1 MNRIDIKTKELERV
15 QNAEAEAVGITKE
28 AKYLSYPIEEV
39 AGKLSS
45 LAIEHGLE
53 EDMEYYLDDVTKLQY
68 KLESAFYRCEEV
80 FADRIR
86 QLEDELCEI
95 EDEETTNDWVWC
107 TCNVCRARRKE

>member
-1 MNRIDIKTKELERV
+1 MNKIEIKTEELERV

-28 AKYLSYPIEEV
+28 AKYLCYPIEEV

-45 LAIEHGLE
+45 LAIEHELE
-53 EDMEYYLDDVTKLQY
+53 EDMEYYLDDVTKLQH

-86 QLEDELCEI
+86 QLEDELCDI
-95 EDEETTNDWVWC
+95 EDEEITND
-107 TCNVCRARRKE
+107 